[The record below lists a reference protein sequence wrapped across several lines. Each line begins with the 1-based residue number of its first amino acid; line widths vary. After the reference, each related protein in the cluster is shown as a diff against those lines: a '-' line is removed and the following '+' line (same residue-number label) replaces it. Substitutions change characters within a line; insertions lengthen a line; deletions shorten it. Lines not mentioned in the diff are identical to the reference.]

1 MHEFDGKALIFM
13 IFNNDAIKKELS
25 GLLDTSRQARRHHL
39 IFLLKIAL
47 AMFLILCFSGFAIG
61 IGFVRGAID
70 AAPSLDILDVQPQ
83 GYASQIYDAD
93 GNLMQT
99 LVMEGSNRE
108 EVSFD
113 QLPDDL
119 VNAFIAIEDSRFYE
133 HNGIDLKGILRA
145 AYVGITSGR
154 FSEGASTITQQLIK
168 NNVLQGGYE
177 TSMADKLRRKIQEQ
191 FLAVK
196 LEDQLDSKET
206 ILEYYLNTINLGGNC
221 LGVQTAA
228 HRYFGKN
235 VWELTL
241 SECTVLAATT
251 SNPSRYNPLTHPK
264 ENAVRRKIVLEKM
277 YEQNFITYDQK
288 NDALDDDVYSR
299 IQTVDNATSGS
310 TVFSYFTDAVYNQ
323 VCDDLQSKLG
333 YSASQAY
340 KLLYSG
346 GLQIYST
353 MDPSIQAIVDEE
365 INNADNYISS
375 TGSRLLEYSL
385 NYALTVCHADGS
397 ESTYTENDLISYFQS
412 EKKQAT
418 FANIYASKEDIY
430 RSVREF
436 KASLLISGDS
446 VTNETI
452 TPILEPQES
461 VVVMN
466 QSNGHVAAIS
476 GGRGEKE
483 GSLTLNRAL
492 HCHRQPG
499 SVSMI
504 ISTFAPAIDSCGA
517 TLASTYYDAPYS
529 SGNQQVLNWWGNP
542 YLGYNNI
549 RQAITYSMNVIGA
562 RCLTSLVS
570 DSTAYDYL
578 ELFGLGDASGQE
590 ISFSLAN
597 TNSSYTVTNEMLT
610 AAFASIANDGI
621 YQKPTYYTK
630 VLDRQGNILLES
642 VPSQTRIIKSSSAA
656 LLTSAMEDVISSDS
670 SYYYQYGITP
680 TGTLC
685 QVDSMTLAGKSG
697 TTTSGS
703 DVWFIGYSPYYT
715 CGIWSGYDDSKVL
728 STGTEYHKTIWQKI
742 MARIHTDLDNKDFV
756 FTDELESAK
765 ICSKS
770 GLLAVDGVCN
780 SSSSNASV
788 YTEYFAPGTA
798 PTSYCDRHY
807 ALRIC
812 TESGKSATKYCPGD
826 SVVQRVYLHIDDND
840 LSSGT
845 TTDSD
850 YLAPSNLQSCDI
862 HTGDSTR

>member
-47 AMFLILCFSGFAIG
+47 AMFLILCFAGFAIG

-365 INNADNYISS
+365 VNNADNYISS

-385 NYALTVCHADGS
+385 NYTLTVCHADGS
-397 ESTYTENDLISYFQS
+397 ESTYTENDLTSYFQS

-418 FANIYASKEDIY
+418 FANVYASKEDIY
-430 RSVREF
+430 RSIREF

-492 HCHRQPG
+492 HSNRQPG
-499 SVSMI
+499 SASMI

-517 TLASTYYDAPYS
+517 TLASTYYDSPYS

-578 ELFGLGDASGQE
+578 ELFGLGDTSGQE

-630 VLDRQGNILLES
+630 VLDRHGNILLES

-656 LLTSAMEDVISSDS
+656 LLTNAMEDVISSDS

-728 STGTEYHKTIWQKI
+728 SNGTEYHKTIWQKI
-742 MARIHTDLDNKDFV
+742 MARIHADLDNKDFV

-780 SSSSNASV
+780 SSSSNACV

-826 SVVQRVYLHIDDND
+826 SVVQRVYLHIDDSD

-862 HTGDSTR
+862 HTVDSTR

>member
-13 IFNNDAIKKELS
+13 IFNNDSIKNELS

-47 AMFLILCFSGFAIG
+47 AMFLILCFAGFAVG

-70 AAPSLDILDVQPQ
+70 AAPSLDIIDVQPQ

-145 AYVGITSGR
+145 AYVGITNGR

-177 TSMADKLRRKIQEQ
+177 TNMTDKLRRKIQEQ

-228 HRYFGKN
+228 NRYFGKN

-241 SECTVLAATT
+241 SECSVLAATT

-288 NDALDDDVYSR
+288 NDALADDVYSR
-299 IQTVDNATSGS
+299 IQTVDNTNSGS

-333 YSASQAY
+333 YSASQSY

-353 MDPSIQAIVDEE
+353 MDPSIQSIVDEE
-365 INNADNYISS
+365 VNNADNYISS

-397 ESTYTENDLISYFQS
+397 ESTYTENDLTSYFQS

-446 VTNETI
+446 VTSETI
-452 TPILEPQES
+452 IPILEPQES

-466 QSNGHVAAIS
+466 QSNGQVAAIS

-492 HCHRQPG
+492 HCSRQPG
-499 SVSMI
+499 SISMI
-504 ISTFAPAIDSCGA
+504 LGTFAPAIDSCGA
-517 TLASTYYDAPYS
+517 TLASTYYDAPYL

-578 ELFGLGDASGQE
+578 ELFGLGSADLFETS
-590 ISFSLAN
+590 SSLAS
-597 TNSSYTVTNEMLT
+597 TSQSYTVTNEMLT

-656 LLTSAMEDVISSDS
+656 LLTNAMEDVISSDS

-728 STGTEYHKTIWQKI
+728 SNGTEYHKTIWQKI
-742 MARIHTDLDNKDFV
+742 MARIHTDLDNKDFI

-780 SSSSNASV
+780 SSSSNACV

-812 TESGKSATKYCPGD
+812 TKSGKSATKYCPGD
-826 SVVQRVYLHIDDND
+826 LVVQRVYLHIDDSD

-862 HTGDSTR
+862 HTGDSSR

>member
-13 IFNNDAIKKELS
+13 IFNNDSIKNELS

-47 AMFLILCFSGFAIG
+47 AMFLILCFAGFAVG

-70 AAPSLDILDVQPQ
+70 AAPSLDIIDVQPQ

-145 AYVGITSGR
+145 AYVGITNGR

-191 FLAVK
+191 FLAIK

-228 HRYFGKN
+228 NRYFGKN

-241 SECTVLAATT
+241 SECSVLAATT

-288 NDALDDDVYSR
+288 NDALADDVYSR
-299 IQTVDNATSGS
+299 IQTVDNTTSGS

-333 YSASQAY
+333 YSASQSY

-353 MDPSIQAIVDEE
+353 MDPSIQSIVDEE
-365 INNADNYISS
+365 VNNADNYISS

-397 ESTYTENDLISYFQS
+397 ESTYTENDLTSYFQS

-446 VTNETI
+446 VTSETI
-452 TPILEPQES
+452 IPILEPQES

-466 QSNGHVAAIS
+466 QSNGQVAAIS

-492 HCHRQPG
+492 HCSRQPG
-499 SVSMI
+499 SISMI
-504 ISTFAPAIDSCGA
+504 LGTFAPAIDSCGA
-517 TLASTYYDAPYS
+517 TLASTYYDAPYL

-578 ELFGLGDASGQE
+578 ELFGLGSADLFEAS
-590 ISFSLAN
+590 SSLAS
-597 TNSSYTVTNEMLT
+597 TSQSYTVTNEMLT

-621 YQKPTYYTK
+621 YQKPIYYTK

-728 STGTEYHKTIWQKI
+728 SNGTEYHKTIWQKI

-780 SSSSNASV
+780 SSSSNACV

>member
-13 IFNNDAIKKELS
+13 IFNNDAIKNELS

-47 AMFLILCFSGFAIG
+47 AMFLILCFAGFAVG

-70 AAPSLDILDVQPQ
+70 AAPSLDIIDVQPQ

-145 AYVGITSGR
+145 AYVGITNGR

-228 HRYFGKN
+228 NRYFGKN

-288 NDALDDDVYSR
+288 NDALADDVYSR
-299 IQTVDNATSGS
+299 IQTVNNTTSGS

-333 YSASQAY
+333 YSASQSY

-353 MDPSIQAIVDEE
+353 MDPSIQSIVDEE
-365 INNADNYISS
+365 VNNADNYISS

-397 ESTYTENDLISYFQS
+397 ESTYTENDLTSYFQS

-446 VTNETI
+446 VTSETI
-452 TPILEPQES
+452 IPILEPQES

-466 QSNGHVAAIS
+466 QSNGQVAAIS

-492 HCHRQPG
+492 HCSRQPG
-499 SVSMI
+499 SISMI
-504 ISTFAPAIDSCGA
+504 LSTFAPAIDSCGA
-517 TLASTYYDAPYS
+517 TLASTYYDAPYL

-578 ELFGLGDASGQE
+578 ELFGLGNTDLFETS
-590 ISFSLAN
+590 SSLAS
-597 TNSSYTVTNEMLT
+597 TSQSYTVTNEMLT

-656 LLTSAMEDVISSDS
+656 LLTNAMEDVISSDS

-680 TGTLC
+680 TGKLC

-728 STGTEYHKTIWQKI
+728 SNGTEYHKTIWQKI

-780 SSSSNASV
+780 SSSSNACV

-812 TESGKSATKYCPGD
+812 TESGKSATKYCPSD

>member
-13 IFNNDAIKKELS
+13 IFNNDAIKNELS

-47 AMFLILCFSGFAIG
+47 AMFLILCFAGFAVG

-70 AAPSLDILDVQPQ
+70 AASSLDIIDVQPQ

-145 AYVGITSGR
+145 AYVGITNGR

-177 TSMADKLRRKIQEQ
+177 TNMTDKLRRKIQEQ

-228 HRYFGKN
+228 NRYFGKN

-241 SECTVLAATT
+241 SECSVLAATT

-299 IQTVDNATSGS
+299 IQTVNNTTSGS

-333 YSASQAY
+333 YSASQSY

-353 MDPSIQAIVDEE
+353 MDPSIQSIVDEE
-365 INNADNYISS
+365 VNNADNYISS

-446 VTNETI
+446 VTSETI
-452 TPILEPQES
+452 IPILEPQES

-466 QSNGHVAAIS
+466 QSNGQVAAIS

-492 HCHRQPG
+492 HCSRQPG
-499 SVSMI
+499 SISMI
-504 ISTFAPAIDSCGA
+504 LGTFAPAIDSCGA

-578 ELFGLGDASGQE
+578 ELFGLGSADLFETS
-590 ISFSLAN
+590 SSLAS
-597 TNSSYTVTNEMLT
+597 TSQSYTVTNEMLT

-728 STGTEYHKTIWQKI
+728 SNGTEYHKTIWQKI
-742 MARIHTDLDNKDFV
+742 MARIHTDLDNKDFI

-826 SVVQRVYLHIDDND
+826 SVVQRVYLHIDDSD

-862 HTGDSTR
+862 HTGDSSR

>member
-13 IFNNDAIKKELS
+13 IFNNDAIKNELS

-47 AMFLILCFSGFAIG
+47 AMFLILCFAGFAVG

-70 AAPSLDILDVQPQ
+70 AAPSLDIIDVQPQ

-228 HRYFGKN
+228 NRYFGKN

-241 SECTVLAATT
+241 SECSVLAATT

-288 NDALDDDVYSR
+288 NDALADDVYSR
-299 IQTVDNATSGS
+299 IQTVDNTNSGS

-333 YSASQAY
+333 YSASQSY

-353 MDPSIQAIVDEE
+353 MDPSIQSIVDEE
-365 INNADNYISS
+365 VNNADNYISS

-446 VTNETI
+446 VTSETI
-452 TPILEPQES
+452 IPILEPQES

-466 QSNGHVAAIS
+466 QSNGQVAAIS

-492 HCHRQPG
+492 HCSRQPG
-499 SVSMI
+499 SISMI
-504 ISTFAPAIDSCGA
+504 LGTFAPAIDSCGA
-517 TLASTYYDAPYS
+517 TLASTYYDAPYL

-578 ELFGLGDASGQE
+578 ELFGLGSADLFETS
-590 ISFSLAN
+590 SSLAS
-597 TNSSYTVTNEMLT
+597 TSQSYTVTNEMLT

-656 LLTSAMEDVISSDS
+656 LLTNAMEDVISSDS

-728 STGTEYHKTIWQKI
+728 SNGTEYHKTIWQKI
-742 MARIHTDLDNKDFV
+742 MARIHTDLDNKDFI

-826 SVVQRVYLHIDDND
+826 LVVQRVYLHIDDSD

-862 HTGDSTR
+862 HTGDSSR

>member
-13 IFNNDAIKKELS
+13 IFNNDSIKNELS

-47 AMFLILCFSGFAIG
+47 AMFLILCFAGFAVG

-70 AAPSLDILDVQPQ
+70 AAPSLDIIDVQPQ

-145 AYVGITSGR
+145 AYVGITNGR

-177 TSMADKLRRKIQEQ
+177 TNMTDKLRRKIQEQ

-228 HRYFGKN
+228 NRYFGKN

-241 SECTVLAATT
+241 SECSVLAATT

-299 IQTVDNATSGS
+299 IQTVNNTTSGS

-333 YSASQAY
+333 YSASQSY

-353 MDPSIQAIVDEE
+353 MDPSIQSIVDEE
-365 INNADNYISS
+365 VNNADNYISS

-446 VTNETI
+446 VTSETI
-452 TPILEPQES
+452 IPILEPQES
-461 VVVMN
+461 VIVMN
-466 QSNGHVAAIS
+466 QSNGQVAAIS

-492 HCHRQPG
+492 HCSRQPG
-499 SVSMI
+499 SISMI
-504 ISTFAPAIDSCGA
+504 LGTFAPAIDSCGA

-549 RQAITYSMNVIGA
+549 RQAITYSMNVISA

-578 ELFGLGDASGQE
+578 ELFGLGSADLFKAS
-590 ISFSLAN
+590 SSLAS
-597 TNSSYTVTNEMLT
+597 TSQSYTVTNEMLT

-656 LLTSAMEDVISSDS
+656 LLTNAMEDVISSDS

-728 STGTEYHKTIWQKI
+728 SNGTEYHKTIWQKI

-780 SSSSNASV
+780 SSSSNACV

-862 HTGDSTR
+862 HTEDSTR

>member
-47 AMFLILCFSGFAIG
+47 AMFLILCFAGFAIG

-133 HNGIDLKGILRA
+133 HNGIDLRGILRA
-145 AYVGITSGR
+145 AYVGITNGR

-196 LEDQLDSKET
+196 LEDQLGSKET

-333 YSASQAY
+333 YSASQSY

-466 QSNGHVAAIS
+466 QSNGQVAAIS

-499 SVSMI
+499 SASMI

-656 LLTSAMEDVISSDS
+656 LLTNAMEDVISSDS

-728 STGTEYHKTIWQKI
+728 SNGTEYHKTIWQKI

>member
-1 MHEFDGKALIFM
+1 M

-39 IFLLKIAL
+39 IFLLKMTL
-47 AMFLILCFSGFAIG
+47 AVFLILCCSSFAIG

-70 AAPSLDILDVQPQ
+70 AAPSLDILSAQPQ

-196 LEDQLDSKET
+196 LEDQLDNKET

-277 YEQNFITYDQK
+277 YDQNFITYDQK
-288 NDALDDDVYSR
+288 NDALADDVYSR
-299 IQTVDNATSGS
+299 IQTADNTFSGS
-310 TVFSYFTDAVYNQ
+310 MVFSYFTDAVYNQ

-333 YSASQAY
+333 YSASQSY

-365 INNADNYISS
+365 VNNADNYISS

-385 NYALTVCHADGS
+385 NYTLTVCHADGS
-397 ESTYTENDLISYFQS
+397 ESTYTENDLTSYFQS

-418 FANIYASKEDIY
+418 FANVYASKEDIY
-430 RSVREF
+430 RSIREF

-492 HCHRQPG
+492 HSNRQPG
-499 SVSMI
+499 SASMI

-578 ELFGLGDASGQE
+578 ELFGLGDTSGQE

-656 LLTSAMEDVISSDS
+656 LLTNAMEDVISSDS

-728 STGTEYHKTIWQKI
+728 SNGTEYHKTIWQKI
-742 MARIHTDLDNKDFV
+742 MARIHADLDNKDFV

-780 SSSSNASV
+780 SSSSNACV

-826 SVVQRVYLHIDDND
+826 SVVQRVYLHIDDSD

>member
-25 GLLDTSRQARRHHL
+25 GLLDTSKQARRHHL

-47 AMFLILCFSGFAIG
+47 AMFLILCFAGFAIG

-133 HNGIDLKGILRA
+133 HNGIDLRGILRA
-145 AYVGITSGR
+145 AYVGITNGR

-196 LEDQLDSKET
+196 LEDQLGSKET

-333 YSASQAY
+333 YSASQSY

-466 QSNGHVAAIS
+466 QSNGQVAAIS

-499 SVSMI
+499 SASMI

-590 ISFSLAN
+590 FSFSPAN

-656 LLTSAMEDVISSDS
+656 LLTNAMEDVISSDS

-697 TTTSGS
+697 TTISGS

-728 STGTEYHKTIWQKI
+728 SNGTEYHKTIWQKI

-780 SSSSNASV
+780 SSSSNACV

>member
-13 IFNNDAIKKELS
+13 IFNNDAIKNELS

-47 AMFLILCFSGFAIG
+47 AMFLILCFAGFAVG

-70 AAPSLDILDVQPQ
+70 AAPSLDIIDVQPQ

-145 AYVGITSGR
+145 AYVGITNGR

-177 TSMADKLRRKIQEQ
+177 TNMADKLRRKIQEQ

-228 HRYFGKN
+228 NRYFGKN

-241 SECTVLAATT
+241 SECSVLAATT

-299 IQTVDNATSGS
+299 IQTVNNTTSGS

-333 YSASQAY
+333 YSASQSY

-353 MDPSIQAIVDEE
+353 MDPSIQSIVDEE
-365 INNADNYISS
+365 VNNADNYISS

-446 VTNETI
+446 VTSETI
-452 TPILEPQES
+452 IPILEPQES

-466 QSNGHVAAIS
+466 QSNGQVAAIS

-492 HCHRQPG
+492 HCSRQPG
-499 SVSMI
+499 SISMI
-504 ISTFAPAIDSCGA
+504 LGTFAPAIDSCGA

-578 ELFGLGDASGQE
+578 ELFGLGSADLFEAS
-590 ISFSLAN
+590 SSLAS
-597 TNSSYTVTNEMLT
+597 TSQSYTVTNEMLT

-728 STGTEYHKTIWQKI
+728 SNGTEYHKTIWQKI
-742 MARIHTDLDNKDFV
+742 MARIHTDLDNKDFI

-812 TESGKSATKYCPGD
+812 TKSGKSATKYCPGD
-826 SVVQRVYLHIDDND
+826 LVVQRVYLHIDDSD

-862 HTGDSTR
+862 HTGDSTQ

>member
-13 IFNNDAIKKELS
+13 IFNNDAIKNELS

-47 AMFLILCFSGFAIG
+47 AMFLILCFAGFAVG

-70 AAPSLDILDVQPQ
+70 AAPSLDIIDVQPQ

-145 AYVGITSGR
+145 AYVGITNGR

-228 HRYFGKN
+228 NRYFGKN

-288 NDALDDDVYSR
+288 NDALADDVYSR
-299 IQTVDNATSGS
+299 IQTVNNTTSGS

-333 YSASQAY
+333 YSASQSY

-353 MDPSIQAIVDEE
+353 MDPSIQSIVDEE
-365 INNADNYISS
+365 VNNADNYISS

-397 ESTYTENDLISYFQS
+397 ESTYTENDLTSYFQS

-446 VTNETI
+446 VTSETI
-452 TPILEPQES
+452 IPILEPQES

-466 QSNGHVAAIS
+466 QSNGQVAAIS

-492 HCHRQPG
+492 HCSRQPG
-499 SVSMI
+499 SISMI
-504 ISTFAPAIDSCGA
+504 LSTFAPAIDSCGA
-517 TLASTYYDAPYS
+517 TLASTYYDAPYL

-578 ELFGLGDASGQE
+578 ELFGLGNTDLFETS
-590 ISFSLAN
+590 SSLAS
-597 TNSSYTVTNEMLT
+597 TSQSYTVTNEMLT

-656 LLTSAMEDVISSDS
+656 LLTNAMEDVISSNS

-728 STGTEYHKTIWQKI
+728 SNGTEYHKTIWQKI
-742 MARIHTDLDNKDFV
+742 MARIHTDLDNKDFI

-780 SSSSNASV
+780 SSSSNACV
-788 YTEYFAPGTA
+788 YTEYFAHGTA

>member
-1 MHEFDGKALIFM
+1 M
-13 IFNNDAIKKELS
+13 IFNNDTIKKELS

-39 IFLLKIAL
+39 IFLLKMTL
-47 AMFLILCFSGFAIG
+47 AVFLILCCTGFAIG

-70 AAPSLDILDVQPQ
+70 AAPSLDILSAQPQ

-191 FLAVK
+191 FLATK
-196 LEDQLDSKET
+196 LEDQLDNKET

-277 YEQNFITYDQK
+277 YDQNFITYDQK
-288 NDALDDDVYSR
+288 NDALADDVYSR
-299 IQTVDNATSGS
+299 IQTADNTFSGS
-310 TVFSYFTDAVYNQ
+310 IVFSYFTDAVYNQ

-333 YSASQAY
+333 YSASQSY

-365 INNADNYISS
+365 VNNADNYISS

-385 NYALTVCHADGS
+385 NYTLTVCHADGS
-397 ESTYTENDLISYFQS
+397 ESTYTENDLTSYFQS

-418 FANIYASKEDIY
+418 FANVYASKEDIY
-430 RSVREF
+430 RSIREF

-492 HCHRQPG
+492 HSNRQPG
-499 SVSMI
+499 SASMI
-504 ISTFAPAIDSCGA
+504 ISIFAPAIDSCGA
-517 TLASTYYDAPYS
+517 TLASTYYDSPYS

-578 ELFGLGDASGQE
+578 ELFGLGDTSGQE

-630 VLDRQGNILLES
+630 VLDRHGNILLES

-656 LLTSAMEDVISSDS
+656 LLTNAMEDVISSDS

-728 STGTEYHKTIWQKI
+728 SNGTEYHKTIWQKI
-742 MARIHTDLDNKDFV
+742 MARIHADLDNKDFV

-780 SSSSNASV
+780 SSSSNACV

-826 SVVQRVYLHIDDND
+826 SVVQRVYLHIDDSD

-862 HTGDSTR
+862 HTVDSTH

>member
-47 AMFLILCFSGFAIG
+47 AMFLILCFAGFAIG

-108 EVSFD
+108 EVCFD

-333 YSASQAY
+333 YSASQSY

-397 ESTYTENDLISYFQS
+397 ESTYTENDLINYFQS

-499 SVSMI
+499 SASMI

-680 TGTLC
+680 TGKLC

-780 SSSSNASV
+780 SSSSNACV

-826 SVVQRVYLHIDDND
+826 SVVQRVYLHIDDSD

-862 HTGDSTR
+862 HTVDSTR

>member
-47 AMFLILCFSGFAIG
+47 AMFLILCFAGFAIG

-145 AYVGITSGR
+145 AYVGITNGR

-196 LEDQLDSKET
+196 LEDQLGSKET

-333 YSASQAY
+333 YSASQSY

-365 INNADNYISS
+365 VNNADNYISS

-466 QSNGHVAAIS
+466 QSNGQVAAIS

-680 TGTLC
+680 TGKLC

-780 SSSSNASV
+780 SSSSNACV

-826 SVVQRVYLHIDDND
+826 SVVQRVYLHIDDSD

-862 HTGDSTR
+862 HTVDSTR

>member
-13 IFNNDAIKKELS
+13 IFNNDAIKNELS

-47 AMFLILCFSGFAIG
+47 AMFLILCFAGFAVG

-70 AAPSLDILDVQPQ
+70 AAPSLDIIDVQPQ

-145 AYVGITSGR
+145 AYVGITNGR

-177 TSMADKLRRKIQEQ
+177 TNMADKLRRKIQEQ

-228 HRYFGKN
+228 NRYFGKN

-241 SECTVLAATT
+241 SECSVLAATT

-299 IQTVDNATSGS
+299 IQTVNNTTSGS

-333 YSASQAY
+333 YSASQSY

-353 MDPSIQAIVDEE
+353 MDPSIQSIVDEE
-365 INNADNYISS
+365 VNNADNYISS

-446 VTNETI
+446 VTSETI
-452 TPILEPQES
+452 IPILEPQES

-466 QSNGHVAAIS
+466 QSNGQVAAIS

-492 HCHRQPG
+492 HCSRQPG
-499 SVSMI
+499 SISMI
-504 ISTFAPAIDSCGA
+504 LGTFAPAIDSCGA

-578 ELFGLGDASGQE
+578 ELFGLGSADLFKAS
-590 ISFSLAN
+590 SSLAS
-597 TNSSYTVTNEMLT
+597 TSQSYTVTNEMLT
-610 AAFASIANDGI
+610 AAFASIANNGI

-642 VPSQTRIIKSSSAA
+642 IPSQTRIIKSSSAA

-728 STGTEYHKTIWQKI
+728 SNGTEYHKTIWQKI
-742 MARIHTDLDNKDFV
+742 MARIHTDLDSKDFI

-812 TESGKSATKYCPGD
+812 TKSGKSATKYCPGD
-826 SVVQRVYLHIDDND
+826 LVVQRVYLHIDDSD

-862 HTGDSTR
+862 HTGDSSR

>member
-13 IFNNDAIKKELS
+13 IFNNDAIKNELS

-47 AMFLILCFSGFAIG
+47 AMFLILCFAGFAVG

-70 AAPSLDILDVQPQ
+70 AAPSLDIIDVQPQ

-145 AYVGITSGR
+145 AYVGITNGR

-228 HRYFGKN
+228 NRYFGKN

-241 SECTVLAATT
+241 SECSVLAATT

-299 IQTVDNATSGS
+299 IQTVNNTTSGS

-333 YSASQAY
+333 YSASQSY

-353 MDPSIQAIVDEE
+353 MDPSIQSIVDEE
-365 INNADNYISS
+365 VNNADNYISS

-446 VTNETI
+446 VTSETI
-452 TPILEPQES
+452 IPILEPQES

-466 QSNGHVAAIS
+466 QSNGQVAAIS

-492 HCHRQPG
+492 HCSRQPG
-499 SVSMI
+499 SISMI
-504 ISTFAPAIDSCGA
+504 LSTFAPAIDSCGA
-517 TLASTYYDAPYS
+517 TLASTYYDAPYL

-578 ELFGLGDASGQE
+578 ELFGLGNTYLFETS
-590 ISFSLAN
+590 SSLAA
-597 TNSSYTVTNEMLT
+597 TSQSYTVTNEMLT

-728 STGTEYHKTIWQKI
+728 SNGTEYHKAIWQKI
-742 MARIHTDLDNKDFV
+742 MARIHTDLDNKDFI

-812 TESGKSATKYCPGD
+812 TKSGKSATKYCPGD
-826 SVVQRVYLHIDDND
+826 LVVQRVYLHIDDSD

-862 HTGDSTR
+862 HTGDSSR

>member
-13 IFNNDAIKKELS
+13 IFNNDTIKKELS

-47 AMFLILCFSGFAIG
+47 AMFLILCFAGFAIG

-108 EVSFD
+108 EVCFD

-333 YSASQAY
+333 YSASQSY

-397 ESTYTENDLISYFQS
+397 ESTYTENDLINYFQS

-446 VTNETI
+446 VTSETI
-452 TPILEPQES
+452 IPILEPQES

-466 QSNGHVAAIS
+466 QSNGQVAAIS

-492 HCHRQPG
+492 HCSRQPG
-499 SVSMI
+499 SISMI
-504 ISTFAPAIDSCGA
+504 LSTFAPAIDSCGA
-517 TLASTYYDAPYS
+517 TLASTYYDAPYL

-578 ELFGLGDASGQE
+578 ELFGLGNTDLFETS
-590 ISFSLAN
+590 SSLAS
-597 TNSSYTVTNEMLT
+597 TSQSYTVTNEMLT

-656 LLTSAMEDVISSDS
+656 LLTNAMEDVISSNS

-728 STGTEYHKTIWQKI
+728 SNGTEYHKTIWQKI
-742 MARIHTDLDNKDFV
+742 MARIHTDLDNKDFI

-812 TESGKSATKYCPGD
+812 TKSGKSATKYCPGD
-826 SVVQRVYLHIDDND
+826 LVVQRVYLHIDDSD

-862 HTGDSTR
+862 HTGDSSR

>member
-47 AMFLILCFSGFAIG
+47 AMFLILCFAGFAIG

-333 YSASQAY
+333 YSASQSY

-430 RSVREF
+430 RYIREF

-466 QSNGHVAAIS
+466 QSNGQVAAIS

-680 TGTLC
+680 TGKLC

-826 SVVQRVYLHIDDND
+826 SVVQRVYLHIDDSD

>member
-39 IFLLKIAL
+39 IFLLKITL
-47 AMFLILCFSGFAIG
+47 AMFLILCFAGFAIG

-145 AYVGITSGR
+145 AYVGITNGR

-333 YSASQAY
+333 YSASQSY

-466 QSNGHVAAIS
+466 QSNGQVAAIS

-499 SVSMI
+499 SASMI

-517 TLASTYYDAPYS
+517 TLASTYYDSPYS

-578 ELFGLGDASGQE
+578 ELFGLGDTSGQE

-630 VLDRQGNILLES
+630 VLDRHGNILLES

-656 LLTSAMEDVISSDS
+656 LLTNAMEDVISSDS

-728 STGTEYHKTIWQKI
+728 SNGTEYHKTIWQKI
-742 MARIHTDLDNKDFV
+742 MARIHADLDNKDFV

-780 SSSSNASV
+780 SSSSNACV

-826 SVVQRVYLHIDDND
+826 SVVQRVYLHIDDSD

-862 HTGDSTR
+862 HTVDSTR

>member
-13 IFNNDAIKKELS
+13 IFNNDAIKNELS

-47 AMFLILCFSGFAIG
+47 AMFLILCFAGFAVG

-70 AAPSLDILDVQPQ
+70 AAPSLDIIDVQPQ

-145 AYVGITSGR
+145 AYVGITNGR

-177 TSMADKLRRKIQEQ
+177 TNMADKLRRKIQEQ

-228 HRYFGKN
+228 NRYFGKN

-241 SECTVLAATT
+241 SECSVLAATT

-299 IQTVDNATSGS
+299 IQTVNNTTSGS

-333 YSASQAY
+333 YSASQSY

-353 MDPSIQAIVDEE
+353 MDPSIQSIVDEE
-365 INNADNYISS
+365 VNNADNYISS

-446 VTNETI
+446 VTSETI
-452 TPILEPQES
+452 IPILEPQES

-466 QSNGHVAAIS
+466 QSNGQVAAIS

-492 HCHRQPG
+492 HCSRQPG
-499 SVSMI
+499 SISMI
-504 ISTFAPAIDSCGA
+504 LGTFAPAIDSCGA

-578 ELFGLGDASGQE
+578 ELFGLGSADLFKAS
-590 ISFSLAN
+590 SSLAS
-597 TNSSYTVTNEMLT
+597 TSQSYTVTNEMLT

-728 STGTEYHKTIWQKI
+728 SNGTEYHKTIWQKI
-742 MARIHTDLDNKDFV
+742 MARIHTDLDNKDFI

-826 SVVQRVYLHIDDND
+826 LVVQRVYLHIDDSD

-862 HTGDSTR
+862 HTGDSSR

>member
-47 AMFLILCFSGFAIG
+47 AMFLILCFAGFAIG

-145 AYVGITSGR
+145 AYVGITNGR

-196 LEDQLDSKET
+196 LEDQLGSKET

-466 QSNGHVAAIS
+466 QSNGQVAAIS

-499 SVSMI
+499 SASMI

-680 TGTLC
+680 TGKLC

-780 SSSSNASV
+780 SSSSNACV

-826 SVVQRVYLHIDDND
+826 SVVQRVYLHIDDSD

-862 HTGDSTR
+862 HTVDSTR

>member
-13 IFNNDAIKKELS
+13 IFNNDAIKNELS

-47 AMFLILCFSGFAIG
+47 AMFLILCFAGFAVG

-70 AAPSLDILDVQPQ
+70 AAPSLDIIDVQPQ

-133 HNGIDLKGILRA
+133 HNGIDLNGILRA
-145 AYVGITSGR
+145 AYVGITNGR

-177 TSMADKLRRKIQEQ
+177 TNMTDKLRRKIQEQ
-191 FLAVK
+191 FLAIK

-206 ILEYYLNTINLGGNC
+206 IIEYYLYTINLGGNC
-221 LGVQTAA
+221 LGVETAA
-228 HRYFGKN
+228 NRYFGKN

-241 SECTVLAATT
+241 SECSVLAATT

-299 IQTVDNATSGS
+299 IQTVNNTASGS

-333 YSASQAY
+333 YSASQSY

-365 INNADNYISS
+365 VNNADNYISS

-466 QSNGHVAAIS
+466 QSNGQVAAIS

-492 HCHRQPG
+492 HCSRQPG

-504 ISTFAPAIDSCGA
+504 LSTFAPAIDSCGA

-578 ELFGLGDASGQE
+578 ELFGLGSADLFESSA
-590 ISFSLAN
+590 SLAS
-597 TNSSYTVTNEMLT
+597 TSQSYTVTNEMLT

-680 TGTLC
+680 TGKIC

-728 STGTEYHKTIWQKI
+728 SNGTEYHKTIWQKI

-812 TESGKSATKYCPGD
+812 TESGKSATKYCPSD
-826 SVVQRVYLHIDDND
+826 SVVQRVYLHIDDSD

-862 HTGDSTR
+862 HTGDSSR

>member
-13 IFNNDAIKKELS
+13 IFNNDAIKNELS

-47 AMFLILCFSGFAIG
+47 AMFLILCFAGFAVG

-70 AAPSLDILDVQPQ
+70 AAPSLDIIDVQPQ

-133 HNGIDLKGILRA
+133 HNGIDLNGILRS
-145 AYVGITSGR
+145 AYVGITNGR

-177 TSMADKLRRKIQEQ
+177 TNMTDKLRRKIQEQ
-191 FLAVK
+191 FLAIK

-228 HRYFGKN
+228 NRYFGKN

-241 SECTVLAATT
+241 SECSVLAATT

-299 IQTVDNATSGS
+299 IQTVNNTTSGS

-333 YSASQAY
+333 YSASQSY

-353 MDPSIQAIVDEE
+353 MDPSIQSIVDEE
-365 INNADNYISS
+365 VNNADNYISS

-446 VTNETI
+446 VTSETI
-452 TPILEPQES
+452 IPILEPQES

-466 QSNGHVAAIS
+466 QSNGQVAAIS

-492 HCHRQPG
+492 HCSRQPG
-499 SVSMI
+499 SISMI
-504 ISTFAPAIDSCGA
+504 LSIFAPAIDSCGA

-578 ELFGLGDASGQE
+578 ELFGLGSADLFESSA
-590 ISFSLAN
+590 SLAS
-597 TNSSYTVTNEMLT
+597 TSQSYTVTNEMLT

-728 STGTEYHKTIWQKI
+728 SNGTEYHKTIWQKI

-812 TESGKSATKYCPGD
+812 TESGKSATKYCPSD
-826 SVVQRVYLHIDDND
+826 SVVQRVYLHIDDSD

-862 HTGDSTR
+862 HTGDSSR

>member
-13 IFNNDAIKKELS
+13 IFNNDAIKNELS

-47 AMFLILCFSGFAIG
+47 AMFLILCFAGFAVG

-70 AAPSLDILDVQPQ
+70 AAPSLDIIDVQPQ

-145 AYVGITSGR
+145 AYVGITNGR

-177 TSMADKLRRKIQEQ
+177 TNMADKLRRKIQEQ

-228 HRYFGKN
+228 NRYFGKN

-241 SECTVLAATT
+241 SECSVLAATT

-299 IQTVDNATSGS
+299 IQTVNNTTSGS

-333 YSASQAY
+333 YSASQSY

-353 MDPSIQAIVDEE
+353 MDPSIQSIVDEE
-365 INNADNYISS
+365 VNNADNYISS

-446 VTNETI
+446 VTSETI
-452 TPILEPQES
+452 IPILEPQES

-466 QSNGHVAAIS
+466 QSNGQIAAIS

-492 HCHRQPG
+492 HCSRQPG
-499 SVSMI
+499 SISMI
-504 ISTFAPAIDSCGA
+504 LSTFAPAIDSCGA
-517 TLASTYYDAPYS
+517 TLASTYYDAPYL

-578 ELFGLGDASGQE
+578 ELFGLGSADLFETS
-590 ISFSLAN
+590 SSLAS
-597 TNSSYTVTNEMLT
+597 TSQSYTVTNEMLT

-728 STGTEYHKTIWQKI
+728 SNGTEYHKTIWQKI
-742 MARIHTDLDNKDFV
+742 MARIHTDLDNKDFI

-826 SVVQRVYLHIDDND
+826 LVVQRVYLHIDDSD

-862 HTGDSTR
+862 HTGDSSR

>member
-47 AMFLILCFSGFAIG
+47 AMFLILCFAGFAIG

-113 QLPDDL
+113 QLPADL

-196 LEDQLDSKET
+196 LEDQLGSKET

-264 ENAVRRKIVLEKM
+264 ENAVRRKIVIEKM

-333 YSASQAY
+333 YSASQSY

-492 HCHRQPG
+492 HSNRQPG
-499 SVSMI
+499 SASMI

-578 ELFGLGDASGQE
+578 ELFGLVDANVFES
-590 ISFSLAN
+590 SASLA
-597 TNSSYTVTNEMLT
+597 SASQSYTVTNEMLT

-630 VLDRQGNILLES
+630 VLDRHGNILLES

-656 LLTSAMEDVISSDS
+656 LLTNAMENVISSDS

-680 TGTLC
+680 TGKLC
-685 QVDSMTLAGKSG
+685 QIDSMTLAGKSG

-728 STGTEYHKTIWQKI
+728 SNGTEYHKTIWQKI
-742 MARIHTDLDNKDFV
+742 MARIHADLDNKDFV

-798 PTSYCDRHY
+798 PTYC
-807 ALRIC
+807 LQVC
-812 TESGKSATKYCPGD
+812 
-826 SVVQRVYLHIDDND
+826 SVF
-840 LSSGT
+840 LSPYRCS
-845 TTDSD
+845 
-850 YLAPSNLQSCDI
+850 
-862 HTGDSTR
+862 

>member
-13 IFNNDAIKKELS
+13 IFNNDAIKNELS

-47 AMFLILCFSGFAIG
+47 AMFLILCFAGFAVG

-70 AAPSLDILDVQPQ
+70 AAPSLDIIDVQPQ

-145 AYVGITSGR
+145 AYVGITNGR

-177 TSMADKLRRKIQEQ
+177 TNMTDKLRRKIQEQ

-288 NDALDDDVYSR
+288 NDALADDVYSR
-299 IQTVDNATSGS
+299 IQTVNNTTSGS

-333 YSASQAY
+333 YSASQSY

-353 MDPSIQAIVDEE
+353 MDPSIQSIVDEE
-365 INNADNYISS
+365 VNNADNYISS

-397 ESTYTENDLISYFQS
+397 ESTYTENDLTSYFQS

-446 VTNETI
+446 VTSETI
-452 TPILEPQES
+452 IPILEPQES

-466 QSNGHVAAIS
+466 QSNGQVAAIS

-492 HCHRQPG
+492 HCSRQPG
-499 SVSMI
+499 SISMI
-504 ISTFAPAIDSCGA
+504 LSTFAPAIDSCGA
-517 TLASTYYDAPYS
+517 TLASTYYDAPYL

-578 ELFGLGDASGQE
+578 ELFGLGNTDLFETS
-590 ISFSLAN
+590 SSL
-597 TNSSYTVTNEMLT
+597 TSTSQSYTVTNEMLT

-656 LLTSAMEDVISSDS
+656 LLTNAMEDVISSNS

-728 STGTEYHKTIWQKI
+728 SNGTEYHKTIWQKI
-742 MARIHTDLDNKDFV
+742 MARIHTDLDNKDFI

-780 SSSSNASV
+780 SSSSNACV

-812 TESGKSATKYCPGD
+812 TKSGKSATKYCPGD
-826 SVVQRVYLHIDDND
+826 LVVQRVYLHIDDSD

-862 HTGDSTR
+862 HTGDSSR

>member
-47 AMFLILCFSGFAIG
+47 AMFLILCFAGFAIG

-196 LEDQLDSKET
+196 LEDQLGSKET

-264 ENAVRRKIVLEKM
+264 ENAVRRKIVIEKM

-333 YSASQAY
+333 YSASQSY

-461 VVVMN
+461 VVIMN

-492 HCHRQPG
+492 HSNRQPG
-499 SVSMI
+499 SASMI

-517 TLASTYYDAPYS
+517 TLASTYYDSPYS

-578 ELFGLGDASGQE
+578 ELFGLGDTSGQE

-630 VLDRQGNILLES
+630 VLDRHGNILLES

-656 LLTSAMEDVISSDS
+656 LLTNAMEDVISSDS

-728 STGTEYHKTIWQKI
+728 SNGTEYHKTIWQKI
-742 MARIHTDLDNKDFV
+742 MARIHADLDNKDFV

-780 SSSSNASV
+780 SSSSNACV

-826 SVVQRVYLHIDDND
+826 SVVQRVYLHIDDSD

-862 HTGDSTR
+862 HTVDSTR

>member
-1 MHEFDGKALIFM
+1 M
-13 IFNNDAIKKELS
+13 IFNNDTIKKELS

-39 IFLLKIAL
+39 IFLLKMTL
-47 AMFLILCFSGFAIG
+47 AVFLILCCTGFAIG

-70 AAPSLDILDVQPQ
+70 AAPSLDILSAQPQ

-177 TSMADKLRRKIQEQ
+177 TSIADKLRRKIQEQ
-191 FLAVK
+191 FLATK
-196 LEDQLDSKET
+196 LEDQLDNKET

-277 YEQNFITYDQK
+277 YDQNFITYDQK
-288 NDALDDDVYSR
+288 NDALADDVYSR
-299 IQTVDNATSGS
+299 IQTADNTFSGS
-310 TVFSYFTDAVYNQ
+310 IVFSYFTDAVYNQ

-333 YSASQAY
+333 YSASQSY

-365 INNADNYISS
+365 VNNADNYISS

-385 NYALTVCHADGS
+385 NYTLTVCHADGS
-397 ESTYTENDLISYFQS
+397 ESTYTENDLTSYFQS

-418 FANIYASKEDIY
+418 FANVYASKEDIY
-430 RSVREF
+430 RSIREF

-492 HCHRQPG
+492 HSNRQPG
-499 SVSMI
+499 SASMI
-504 ISTFAPAIDSCGA
+504 ISIFAPAIDSCGA
-517 TLASTYYDAPYS
+517 TLASTYYDSPYS

-578 ELFGLGDASGQE
+578 ELFGLGDTSGQE

-630 VLDRQGNILLES
+630 ILDRHGNILLES

-656 LLTSAMEDVISSDS
+656 LLTNAMEDVISSDS

-728 STGTEYHKTIWQKI
+728 SNGTEYHKTIWQKI
-742 MARIHTDLDNKDFV
+742 MARIHADLDNKDFV

-780 SSSSNASV
+780 SSSSNACV

-826 SVVQRVYLHIDDND
+826 SVVQRVYLHIDDSD

-862 HTGDSTR
+862 HTVDSTQ

>member
-13 IFNNDAIKKELS
+13 IFNNDAIKNELS

-47 AMFLILCFSGFAIG
+47 AMFLILCFAGFAVG

-70 AAPSLDILDVQPQ
+70 AAPSLDIIDVQPQ

-145 AYVGITSGR
+145 AYVGITNGR

-177 TSMADKLRRKIQEQ
+177 TNMTDKLRRKIQEQ

-228 HRYFGKN
+228 NRYFGKN

-241 SECTVLAATT
+241 SECSVLAATT

-299 IQTVDNATSGS
+299 IQTVNNTTSGS

-333 YSASQAY
+333 YSASQSY

-353 MDPSIQAIVDEE
+353 MDPSIQSIVDEE
-365 INNADNYISS
+365 VNNADNYISS

-446 VTNETI
+446 VTSETI
-452 TPILEPQES
+452 IPILEPQES

-466 QSNGHVAAIS
+466 QSNGQVAAIS

-492 HCHRQPG
+492 HCSRQPG
-499 SVSMI
+499 SISMI
-504 ISTFAPAIDSCGA
+504 LGTFAPAIDSCGA

-578 ELFGLGDASGQE
+578 ELFGLGSADLFKAS
-590 ISFSLAN
+590 SSLAS
-597 TNSSYTVTNEMLT
+597 TSQSYTVTNEMLT

-656 LLTSAMEDVISSDS
+656 LLTNAMEDVISSDS

-728 STGTEYHKTIWQKI
+728 SNGTEYHKTIWQKI
-742 MARIHTDLDNKDFV
+742 MARIHTDLDNKDFI

-812 TESGKSATKYCPGD
+812 TKSGKSATKYCPGD
-826 SVVQRVYLHIDDND
+826 LVVQRVYLHIDDSD

-862 HTGDSTR
+862 HTGDSSR

>member
-13 IFNNDAIKKELS
+13 IFNNDAIKNELS

-47 AMFLILCFSGFAIG
+47 AMFLILCFAGFAVG

-70 AAPSLDILDVQPQ
+70 AAPSLDIIDVQPQ

-145 AYVGITSGR
+145 AYVGITNGR

-177 TSMADKLRRKIQEQ
+177 TNMTDKLRRKIQEQ

-228 HRYFGKN
+228 NRYFGKN

-299 IQTVDNATSGS
+299 IQTVNNTTSGS

-333 YSASQAY
+333 YSASQSY

-353 MDPSIQAIVDEE
+353 MDPSIQSIVDEE
-365 INNADNYISS
+365 VNNADNYISS

-446 VTNETI
+446 VTSETI
-452 TPILEPQES
+452 IPILEPQES

-466 QSNGHVAAIS
+466 QSNGQVAAIS

-492 HCHRQPG
+492 HCSRQPG
-499 SVSMI
+499 SISMI
-504 ISTFAPAIDSCGA
+504 LGTFAPAIDSCGA

-578 ELFGLGDASGQE
+578 ELFGLGSADLFE
-590 ISFSLAN
+590 ISSSLAS
-597 TNSSYTVTNEMLT
+597 TSQSYTVTNEMLT

-728 STGTEYHKTIWQKI
+728 SNGTEYHKTIWQKI
-742 MARIHTDLDNKDFV
+742 MARIHTDLDNKDFI

-780 SSSSNASV
+780 SSSSNACV

-826 SVVQRVYLHIDDND
+826 LVVQRVYLHIDDSD

-862 HTGDSTR
+862 HTGDSTQ

>member
-47 AMFLILCFSGFAIG
+47 AMFLIFCFAGFAIG

-113 QLPDDL
+113 QLPADL

-196 LEDQLDSKET
+196 LEDQLGSKET

-264 ENAVRRKIVLEKM
+264 ENAVRRKIVIEKM

-288 NDALDDDVYSR
+288 NYALDDDVYSR

-333 YSASQAY
+333 YSASQSY

-492 HCHRQPG
+492 HSNRQPG
-499 SVSMI
+499 SASMI

-578 ELFGLGDASGQE
+578 ELFGLNDANVFES
-590 ISFSLAN
+590 SASLA
-597 TNSSYTVTNEMLT
+597 SASQSYTVTNEMLT

-728 STGTEYHKTIWQKI
+728 SNGTEYHKTIWQKI
-742 MARIHTDLDNKDFV
+742 MARIHTDLDNKDFI

-826 SVVQRVYLHIDDND
+826 LVVQRVYLHIDDSD

-862 HTGDSTR
+862 HTGDSSR

>member
-13 IFNNDAIKKELS
+13 IFNNDAIKNELS

-47 AMFLILCFSGFAIG
+47 AMFLILCFAGFAVG

-70 AAPSLDILDVQPQ
+70 AAPSLDIIDVQPQ

-145 AYVGITSGR
+145 AYVGITNGR

-177 TSMADKLRRKIQEQ
+177 TNMADKLRRKIQEQ

-228 HRYFGKN
+228 NRYFGKN

-241 SECTVLAATT
+241 SECSVLAATT

-288 NDALDDDVYSR
+288 NDAFDDDVYSR
-299 IQTVDNATSGS
+299 IQTVNNTTSGS

-333 YSASQAY
+333 YSASQSY

-353 MDPSIQAIVDEE
+353 MDPSIQSIVDEE
-365 INNADNYISS
+365 VNNADNYISS

-446 VTNETI
+446 VTSETI
-452 TPILEPQES
+452 IPILEPQES

-466 QSNGHVAAIS
+466 QSNGQVAAIS

-492 HCHRQPG
+492 HCSRQPG
-499 SVSMI
+499 SISMI
-504 ISTFAPAIDSCGA
+504 LGTFAPAIDSCGA
-517 TLASTYYDAPYS
+517 TLASTYYDAPYL

-578 ELFGLGDASGQE
+578 ELFGLGSADLFETS
-590 ISFSLAN
+590 SSLAS
-597 TNSSYTVTNEMLT
+597 TSQSYTVTNEMLT

-728 STGTEYHKTIWQKI
+728 SNGTEYHKTIWQKI
-742 MARIHTDLDNKDFV
+742 MARIHTDLDNKDFI

-812 TESGKSATKYCPGD
+812 TKSGKSATKYCPGD
-826 SVVQRVYLHIDDND
+826 LVVQRVYLHIDDSD

-862 HTGDSTR
+862 HTGDSSR

>member
-47 AMFLILCFSGFAIG
+47 AMFLILCFAGFAIG

-145 AYVGITSGR
+145 AYVGITNGR

-310 TVFSYFTDAVYNQ
+310 TIFSYFTDAVYNQ

-466 QSNGHVAAIS
+466 QSNGQVAAIS

-499 SVSMI
+499 SASMI

-517 TLASTYYDAPYS
+517 TLASTYYDSPYS

-578 ELFGLGDASGQE
+578 ELFGLGDTSGQE

-630 VLDRQGNILLES
+630 VLDRHGNILLES

-656 LLTSAMEDVISSDS
+656 LLTNAMEDVISSDS

-728 STGTEYHKTIWQKI
+728 SNGTEYHKTIWQKI
-742 MARIHTDLDNKDFV
+742 MARIHADLDNKDFV

-780 SSSSNASV
+780 SSSSNACV

-826 SVVQRVYLHIDDND
+826 SVVQRVYLHIDDSD

-862 HTGDSTR
+862 HTVDSTR

>member
-13 IFNNDAIKKELS
+13 IFNNDAIKNELS

-47 AMFLILCFSGFAIG
+47 AMFLILCFAGFAVG

-70 AAPSLDILDVQPQ
+70 AAPSLDIIDVQPQ

-145 AYVGITSGR
+145 AYVGITNGR

-177 TSMADKLRRKIQEQ
+177 TNMTDKLRRKIQEQ

-228 HRYFGKN
+228 NRYFGKN

-241 SECTVLAATT
+241 SECSVLAATT

-299 IQTVDNATSGS
+299 IQTVNNTTSGS

-333 YSASQAY
+333 YSASQSY

-353 MDPSIQAIVDEE
+353 MDPSIQSIVDEE
-365 INNADNYISS
+365 VNNADNYISS

-446 VTNETI
+446 VTSETI
-452 TPILEPQES
+452 IPILEPQES
-461 VVVMN
+461 VIVMN
-466 QSNGHVAAIS
+466 QSNGQVAAIS

-492 HCHRQPG
+492 HCSRQPG
-499 SVSMI
+499 SISMI
-504 ISTFAPAIDSCGA
+504 LGTFAPAIDSCGA

-549 RQAITYSMNVIGA
+549 RQAITYSMNVISA

-578 ELFGLGDASGQE
+578 ELFGLGSADLFKAS
-590 ISFSLAN
+590 SSLAS
-597 TNSSYTVTNEMLT
+597 TSQSYTVTNEMLT

-680 TGTLC
+680 TGKLC

-728 STGTEYHKTIWQKI
+728 SNGTEYHKTIWQKI

-826 SVVQRVYLHIDDND
+826 LVVQRVYLHIDDSD

-862 HTGDSTR
+862 HTGDSSR

>member
-13 IFNNDAIKKELS
+13 IFNNDAIKNELS

-47 AMFLILCFSGFAIG
+47 AMFLILCFAGFAVG

-70 AAPSLDILDVQPQ
+70 AAPSLDIIDVQPQ

-145 AYVGITSGR
+145 AYVGITNGR

-177 TSMADKLRRKIQEQ
+177 TNMADKLRRKIQEQ

-333 YSASQAY
+333 YSASQSY

-466 QSNGHVAAIS
+466 QSNGQVAAIS

-499 SVSMI
+499 SASMI

-590 ISFSLAN
+590 FSFSPAN

-656 LLTSAMEDVISSDS
+656 LLTNAMKDVISSDS

-680 TGTLC
+680 TGKLC

-728 STGTEYHKTIWQKI
+728 SNGTEYHKTIWQKI

-826 SVVQRVYLHIDDND
+826 SVVQRVYLHIDDSD

>member
-47 AMFLILCFSGFAIG
+47 AMFLILCFAGFAIG

-113 QLPDDL
+113 QLPADL

-196 LEDQLDSKET
+196 LEDQLGSKET

-264 ENAVRRKIVLEKM
+264 ENAVRRKIVIEKM

-288 NDALDDDVYSR
+288 NYALDDDVYSR

-517 TLASTYYDAPYS
+517 TLASTYYDSPYS

-578 ELFGLGDASGQE
+578 ELFGLGDTSGQE

-630 VLDRQGNILLES
+630 VLDRHGNILLES

-656 LLTSAMEDVISSDS
+656 LLTNAMEDVISSDS

-728 STGTEYHKTIWQKI
+728 SNGTEYHKTIWQKI

-780 SSSSNASV
+780 SSSSNACV

-826 SVVQRVYLHIDDND
+826 SVVQRVYLHIDDSD

>member
-13 IFNNDAIKKELS
+13 IFNNDAIKNELS

-47 AMFLILCFSGFAIG
+47 AMFLILCFAGFAVG

-70 AAPSLDILDVQPQ
+70 AAPSLDIIDVQPQ

-145 AYVGITSGR
+145 AYVGITNGR

-228 HRYFGKN
+228 NRYFGKN

-288 NDALDDDVYSR
+288 NDALADDVYSR
-299 IQTVDNATSGS
+299 IQTVDNTTSGS

-333 YSASQAY
+333 YSASQSY

-353 MDPSIQAIVDEE
+353 MDPSIQSIVDEE
-365 INNADNYISS
+365 VNNADNYISS

-397 ESTYTENDLISYFQS
+397 ESTYTENDLTSYFQS

-446 VTNETI
+446 VTSETI
-452 TPILEPQES
+452 IPILEPQES

-466 QSNGHVAAIS
+466 QSNGQVAAIS

-492 HCHRQPG
+492 HCSRQPG
-499 SVSMI
+499 SISMI
-504 ISTFAPAIDSCGA
+504 LSTFAPAIDSCGA
-517 TLASTYYDAPYS
+517 TLASTYYDAPYL

-578 ELFGLGDASGQE
+578 ELFGLGSADLFEAS
-590 ISFSLAN
+590 SSLAS
-597 TNSSYTVTNEMLT
+597 TSQSYTFTNEMLT

-728 STGTEYHKTIWQKI
+728 SNGTEYHKAIWQKI
-742 MARIHTDLDNKDFV
+742 MARIHTDLDNKDFI

-780 SSSSNASV
+780 STSSNASV

-812 TESGKSATKYCPGD
+812 TKSGKSATKYCPGD
-826 SVVQRVYLHIDDND
+826 LVVQRVYLHIDDSD

-862 HTGDSTR
+862 HTGDSSR